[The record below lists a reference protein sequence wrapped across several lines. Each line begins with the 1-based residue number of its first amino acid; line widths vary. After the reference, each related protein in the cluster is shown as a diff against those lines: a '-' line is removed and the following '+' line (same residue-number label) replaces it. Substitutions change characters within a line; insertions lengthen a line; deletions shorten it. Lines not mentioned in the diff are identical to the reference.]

1 MSNSAQLG
9 NRKMIIAGFFC
20 LIVLIYICRLFY
32 IQIIDDRY
40 KFDAQNNAVRSLTEY
55 AVRGFIFDR
64 NGKLI
69 VYNEP
74 SYDLMV
80 IPRETKGC
88 DTASLC
94 EVLQI
99 NRAEYLRRIKKA
111 SQAPNSP
118 RKQSI
123 FEKQMSAKTYA
134 LLQEKLYR
142 FKVFFVQKRTVRKYP
157 RPIAAHLLGYVGEVT
172 KEKAANDPYYS
183 EGDYIGITGIERGY
197 EDALRGK
204 KGVQNVITD
213 VHNKIIGRYM
223 EGKYDTL
230 AVPGKPLH
238 CTIDMDLQEYGELLM
253 KGKRGAIVA
262 IEPST
267 GEILCLISAPS
278 YDPNLLVGG
287 KERS

>member
-1 MSNSAQLG
+1 MTSNAQLG
-9 NRKMIIAGFFC
+9 DRKIIIGGFFC
-20 LIVLIYICRLFY
+20 LIMLIYIVRLFY
-32 IQIIDDRY
+32 IQLIDDQY
-40 KFDAQNNAVRSLTEY
+40 KLDARNNALRSITEY
-55 AVRGFIFDR
+55 PVRGFIFDR
-64 NGKLI
+64 NGKLL

-88 DTASLC
+88 DTASVC
-94 EVLQI
+94 EVLEI
-99 NRAEYLRRIKKA
+99 TKAEYLRRMKKA
-111 SQAPNSP
+111 CQAPNSP
-118 RKQSI
+118 RKQSV

-134 LLQEKLYR
+134 ALQEKLYR
-142 FKVFFVQKRTVRKYP
+142 FKGFFVQKRTVRKYP
-157 RPIAAHLLGYVGEVT
+157 RPVAAHLLGYVGEVT
-172 KEKAANDPYYS
+172 KEKAETDPYYN

-197 EDALRGK
+197 EEALRGK

-238 CTIDMDLQEYGELLM
+238 CTIDMDLQEYGEQLM
-253 KGKRGAIVA
+253 RGKRGAIVA

-278 YDPNLLVGG
+278 
-287 KERS
+287 